1 MECITVYK
9 DTINPHLCSV
19 RAMLRICDRAK
30 RLNIPETTPIAVYS
44 KVSKHRKKAI
54 VSFLTRELITKNLR
68 LAATTKHGVT
78 KKEHL
83 QRFSPH
89 SVRVGACIL
98 LNTVGKNSDFIK
110 KRLRWRSDTYQDY
123 LR

>member
-1 MECITVYK
+1 MQYTARF
-9 DTINPHLCSV
+9 P
-19 RAMLRICDRAK
+19 
-30 RLNIPETTPIAVYS
+30 NIE
-44 KVSKHRKKAI
+44 RKQLFLF
-54 VSFLTRELITKNLR
+54 FLTRELITKNLR

-123 LR
+123 LRNLPELALQHASAIASALSSLFSKV